1 MAQVITT
8 LKKKGDISVDIYPN
22 IKAENIP
29 NNAIDENKISDASI
43 TTNKIADNS
52 VTKDKLDVIKNKF
65 CVVFD
70 LADVDLSNYDVD
82 GGAVYIENAKNTYL
96 DSDDFIASLTLNYN
110 YSKGGYFIY
119 NNTNYVII
127 DVNRCM
133 YMGVEQISL
142 FGITPTDRKRV
153 YIPVAI
159 FKTIAT
165 LSETSTSNL

>member
-8 LKKKGDISVDIYPN
+8 LKKKGDASVDIYPN

-29 NNAIDENKISDASI
+29 NNAIDTTKIQDASI
-43 TTNKIADNS
+43 SNDKVIDNS
-52 VTKDKLDVIKNKF
+52 ITKDKLDVIKNKY
-65 CVVFD
+65 VVTFD
-70 LADVDLSNYDVD
+70 LSDIDLSAYDVD
-82 GGAVYIENAKNTYL
+82 GGVAYIENAKNTYL

-110 YSKGGYFIY
+110 YSKGGYFIF

-127 DVNRCM
+127 DINRCM
-133 YMGVEQISL
+133 YNGVEQISL

-153 YIPVAI
+153 YIPVSI

-165 LSETSTSNL
+165 ISEISTSNI